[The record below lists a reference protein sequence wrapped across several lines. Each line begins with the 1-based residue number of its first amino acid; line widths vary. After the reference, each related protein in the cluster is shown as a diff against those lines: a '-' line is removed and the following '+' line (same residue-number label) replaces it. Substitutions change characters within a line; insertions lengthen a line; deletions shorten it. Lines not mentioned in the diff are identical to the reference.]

1 MITESSEVG
10 IVLKSREVLATPK
23 VVVLT
28 AIMSCQSTSR
38 VAPLLAHGL
47 LTAPASTTF
56 RDLARTSMLT
66 TNAHTRFLVGRLD
79 LPEQTIAA
87 LNAEATT
94 HGDMMWSDCFEA
106 QNKEAF
112 VDQDERWSVIWAVAT
127 CKIFDWYRYALRQ
140 SCALFIGWSE
150 DDAYVQMPALIHDLR
165 GLVGHR
171 MLTLGSFFWLA
182 YDDRHIWKPP
192 SWRRKADRP
201 HLHEDEC
208 VAGFMSHWK
217 PSPPTAD
224 NPLGRNAIN
233 ESMMW
238 SSPLFCPHA
247 HTALSDLFDNRR
259 MPAFFPFA
267 IAGSIMSRDLI
278 ECLVLQCPYASKH
291 VAQRNATVKD
301 FYDAVRTNASSRPYL
316 TGLGNDAT
324 MGYLSQICVDSDG
337 GEQGSSS
344 SHDGEQ
350 GSSSSSHG
358 RCNGPLTQAE
368 LTTIKFY
375 NKPQSPPTTRNVV
388 VHGIKHLDG
397 SKGRKQWDVAFKAM
411 GKQTVTTFPPVVW
424 ALRQREG
431 GVRGSR
437 VGRSGSAP
445 AISMHASERAARGNE
460 YVRSLLVGKTY
471 WKRKPEL
478 SYWPEWLCH
487 TNVSCEVGMARGHDG
502 PW

>member
-1 MITESSEVG
+1 MATCFGPIA
-10 IVLKSREVLATPK
+10 LKRK
-23 VVVLT
+23 
-28 AIMSCQSTSR
+28 IKK
-38 VAPLLAHGL
+38 LL
-47 LTAPASTTF
+47 SI
-56 RDLARTSMLT
+56 RTSDG
-66 TNAHTRFLVGRLD
+66 ASFGPSRR
-79 LPEQTIAA
+79 ARY
-87 LNAEATT
+87 
-94 HGDMMWSDCFEA
+94 S
-106 QNKEAF
+106 
-112 VDQDERWSVIWAVAT
+112 
-127 CKIFDWYRYALRQ
+127 DWYRYALRQ

-201 HLHEDEC
+201 HPPRGRVRCWL
-208 VAGFMSHWK
+208 MSHWK

-278 ECLVLQCPYASKH
+278 ECLVLQCPYAGKH

-324 MGYLSQICVDSDG
+324 MGYLSQICVDSDA

-350 GSSSSSHG
+350 GQASSGSHG
-358 RCNGPLTQAE
+358 DAMARSLRRSSLRSNS
-368 LTTIKFY
+368 TT
-375 NKPQSPPTTRNVV
+375 SR
-388 VHGIKHLDG
+388 
-397 SKGRKQWDVAFKAM
+397 S
-411 GKQTVTTFPPVVW
+411 
-424 ALRQREG
+424 LRQQCAMWWSMASSTSTVQRAASNG
-431 GVRGSR
+431 TRHSKRWASR
-437 VGRSGSAP
+437 RSRPSRQLCG
-445 AISMHASERAARGNE
+445 HCVSERAAYEAAVWGDPVARPLLACMRARGAARGNE

-487 TNVSCEVGMARGHDG
+487 TNVSCEVGMARGHEG